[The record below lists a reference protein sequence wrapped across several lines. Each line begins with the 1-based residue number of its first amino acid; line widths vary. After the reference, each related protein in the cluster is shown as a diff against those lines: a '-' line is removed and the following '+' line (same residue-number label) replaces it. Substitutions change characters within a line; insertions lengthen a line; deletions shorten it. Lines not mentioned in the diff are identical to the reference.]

1 MLIVILNKDP
11 FWISKLHSQQEEHQ
25 GSTGRETWDLCQ
37 VPVSFAKKKKK
48 EVKIVVDIIAIHFRE
63 QIIA

>member
-11 FWISKLHSQQEEHQ
+11 FWISKLQSQQEEYQ
-25 GSTGRETWDLCQ
+25 GSTGRETWATVKFLFHLQ
-37 VPVSFAKKKKK
+37 KKK